1 MEPTTMTM
9 SRAWFPVVLVALTL
23 GCTRPDAP
31 KPDTPTPGSA
41 TAADAARQ
49 SDSLGAET
57 SCLVADSAIGP
68 IRLGMTLADAKRAMP
83 SASFERGF
91 DGDGVASV
99 GVMVD
104 SSAIVSLVADGDDA
118 DTIAWDKRITWLET
132 FSPVCSTTD
141 GIHPGSLVRDVEKT
155 LGKVTKI
162 IQSEI
167 ESREY
172 ISFERQPAGLTFRL
186 DYTGIFPDGTR
197 ETVAFQPAAK
207 IFSIAVTPR

>member
-1 MEPTTMTM
+1 MNI
-9 SRAWFPVVLVALTL
+9 SRGWHAVMLVALAA
-23 GCTRPDAP
+23 GCTRQDASP
-31 KPDTPTPGSA
+31 PDTATPISA
-41 TAADAARQ
+41 TAASQPDASTK
-49 SDSLGAET
+49 SDSLAAEP

-83 SASFERGF
+83 SATVERGF

-118 DTIAWDKRITWLET
+118 DTIAWDRRITWLET
-132 FSPVCSTTD
+132 FSPVCSTKD
-141 GIHPGSLVRDVEKT
+141 GVHPGSRVVDVEKT

-162 IQSEI
+162 TLSEI

-172 ISFERQPAGLTFRL
+172 ITFERQPAGLTFRL

-197 ETVAFQPAAK
+197 ETVAFQPDGK